1 MRIRVATPDD
11 AAHVAA
17 LFVEFEH
24 PTDAAAL
31 PGRIARFVA
40 DDRRTA
46 LVATLSG
53 TVVGVAT
60 AHLYATLHADEPAVM
75 LSALV
80 VTNTVRGQ
88 GVGRALVDA
97 VGTWAHERGAR
108 RLVVTTALRRADAH
122 AFYERLGFEHT
133 GRRYQRL
140 LVS

>member
-1 MRIRVATPDD
+1 MRIRAATPAD
-11 AAHVAA
+11 AERLAA

-80 VTNTVRGQ
+80 VTNTVRGH

-97 VGTWAHERGAR
+97 VGTWALGHGAR

-140 LVS
+140 LAP